1 MVVVMETWFLACPAA
16 IKTFFK
22 TNSVKAIPKKN
33 LEDIDKAGLEQL
45 LKKWGCEKGTHSTKL
60 IEATDP
66 NAVRDRCPLAFRFLN
81 HLHAIC

>member
-45 LKKWGCEKGTHSTKL
+45 LKKWGYEKVPIRRS
-60 IEATDP
+60 
-66 NAVRDRCPLAFRFLN
+66 
-81 HLHAIC
+81 